1 MPHQNGDQ
9 NDDKSGE
16 QGINQN
22 GGRNVYLSTISP
34 QQAVARAKAALDR
47 AVLIGQELIP
57 AHEACGRVTS
67 GPIFARCSSPTFHA
81 AAMDGIAVRS
91 ADTFAAR
98 EGNPVTLTRPLSF
111 APVNTGHC
119 LPGGMDAVVMIEH
132 VEQVDEGT
140 VRIEAPAFPWQHV
153 RRIGEDIV
161 ATELLLPQNHTL
173 SAYDVG
179 ALLAAGIFEVPVRE
193 RVRLTFI
200 PTGDE
205 VLNFLDRPTPLPGQV
220 IESNSQVFR
229 AIVSSWGAQASWTA
243 PVPDRPEALQAAVA
257 QALEDGAHVVVVGA
271 GSSAGSKDFTRSTF
285 EAFGDV
291 LAHGIAVMPGK
302 PTVLGVTTSKTGGTQ
317 GGRLPGRL
325 LVGAPGYPVSAV
337 VCLEDVLEPI
347 VRWLTR
353 QESPGRQTIR
363 ARLARKT
370 PSRPGMEEIVRLAVG
385 KVGGGFV
392 AAPLARGAGL
402 ITSLTRAQA
411 ITRIPAQ
418 SEGLEQDAEIE
429 AELLVPLAGLS
440 KVLVHIGS
448 HDNILDLLANE
459 LMGLPEP
466 LRLVSSHVGSMGGLT
481 ALKNGSALFA
491 GCHLFDPETKDF
503 NFPFLKKHL
512 PGLDLTVI
520 NLAIRHQGLMVQKG
534 NPKNIKGVADLTR
547 PEVSFINRQR
557 GAGTRILL
565 DHHLNVAGINPA
577 QVRGYDREEFTHM
590 AVAVNVLTL
599 AADCGLG
606 IFAAAKAL
614 DLDFAP
620 LAHERYDL
628 VLPTAYLTDPRILTL
643 RAVIETRQFQERMQ
657 ALGGYETT
665 FTGQVMTP
673 GMGLGE

>member
-1 MPHQNGDQ
+1 MANPA
-9 NDDKSGE
+9 DD
-16 QGINQN
+16 
-22 GGRNVYLSTISP
+22 RNVYLSTIPP
-34 QQAVARAKAALDR
+34 QE
-47 AVLIGQELIP
+47 AVLLAKSALGETGRLALIREELVA

-67 GPIFARCSSPTFHA
+67 GPIFARCSSPTFHS
-81 AAMDGIAVRS
+81 AAMDGIAVHS
-91 ADTFAAR
+91 KNTFAAR
-98 EGNPVTLTRPLSF
+98 EGSPLTLALGAGY
-111 APVNTGHC
+111 APVNTGHP
-119 LPGGMDAVVMIEH
+119 LPDGMDAVVMIEH
-132 VEQVDEGT
+132 VEQVDEQT

-179 ALLAAGIFEVPVRE
+179 ALLAAGIFEVPVWE
-193 RVRLTFI
+193 RVRLCFI

-205 VLNFLDRPTPLPGQV
+205 VLDFLAKPTPGAGQV

-229 AIVSSWGAQASWTA
+229 AIAAAWGALPTWTA
-243 PVPDRPEALQAAVA
+243 PVPDRPEALKTAVT
-257 QALEDGAHVVVVGA
+257 QALAEGAHVVVVGA

-285 EAFGDV
+285 EAFGEV
-291 LAHGIAVMPGK
+291 LCHGISVMPGK
-302 PTVLGVTTSKTGGTQ
+302 PTVLGVTTKKLEGGV
-317 GGRLPGRL
+317 PGRL

-353 QESPGRQTIR
+353 QTPPGRQKIR

-385 KVGGGFV
+385 RVGEGFV
-392 AAPLARGAGL
+392 ASPLARGAGL

-411 ITRIPAQ
+411 VTRIPAQ

-429 AELLVPLAGLS
+429 AELLVPLAGLDR
-440 KVLVHIGS
+440 VLMHIGS

-481 ALKNGSALFA
+481 ALKNGAALFA
-491 GCHLFDPETKDF
+491 GCHLFDPETRDF
-503 NFPFLKKHL
+503 NFPFLKQYL

-520 NLAIRHQGLMVQKG
+520 NLAIRHQGLIVAKG
-534 NPKNIKGVADLTR
+534 NPRGITGVADLER
-547 PEVSFINRQR
+547 VDVSFINRQR

-565 DHHLNVAGINPA
+565 DHHLDVAGIKPA
-577 QVRGYDREEFTHM
+577 SVRGYEREEYTHM
-590 AVAVNVLTL
+590 AVAVNVLTN

-614 DLDFAP
+614 DLDFVP
-620 LAHERYDL
+620 LALERYDL
-628 VLPTAYLTDPRILTL
+628 VFPTAYLSDPRVATL
-643 RAVIETRQFQERMQ
+643 RAIIATPQFQQRMVK
-657 ALGGYETT
+657 LGGYDTPL
-665 FTGQVMTP
+665 TGQIMRP

>member
-1 MPHQNGDQ
+1 MSSS
-9 NDDKSGE
+9 NDD
-16 QGINQN
+16 
-22 GGRNVYLSTISP
+22 RNIYLSTIAP
-34 QQAVARAKAALDR
+34 AEAVARAKAALDR
-47 AVLIGQELIP
+47 AALIRPEVVP
-57 AHEACGRVTS
+57 AHESCGRVTS
-67 GPIFARCSSPTFHA
+67 APIFARCSSPTFHA
-81 AAMDGIAVRS
+81 AAMDGIAVNSS
-91 ADTFAAR
+91 ATFAAR
-98 EGNPVTLTRPLSF
+98 EGCPVTLQKGQGF
-111 APVNTGHC
+111 HPVNTGHP
-119 LPGGMDAVVMIEH
+119 LPEGMDAVVMIEH
-132 VEQVDEGT
+132 VEQVDADT

-173 SAYDVG
+173 SPYDVG
-179 ALLAAGIFEVPVRE
+179 ALLAAGIFELSVWE

-205 VLNFLDRPTPLPGQV
+205 VLDFTACPTPKAGQV

-229 AIVSSWGAQASWTA
+229 AIAASWGALPSFTK
-243 PVPDRPEALQAAVA
+243 PVPDKPEALKAAVA
-257 QALEDGAHVVVVGA
+257 EALAGGAHVVVVGA
-271 GSSAGSKDFTRSTF
+271 GSSAGSKDFTRATF
-285 EAFGDV
+285 EGFGQV

-302 PTVLGVTTSKTGGTQ
+302 PTVVGVTKGEMA
-317 GGRLPGRL
+317 GRL

-347 VRWLTR
+347 VRWLMR
-353 QESPGRQTIR
+353 QASPGRQKIA

-402 ITSLTRAQA
+402 ITSLTKAQA

-418 SEGLEQDAEIE
+418 SEGLAQDAMIE
-429 AELLVPLAGLS
+429 AELLAPLAGLES
-440 KVLVHIGS
+440 VLVHIGS

-459 LMGLPEP
+459 LMGLAEP
-466 LRLVSSHVGSMGGLT
+466 LSLVSSHVGSMGGLT
-481 ALKNGSALFA
+481 ALKNGAALFA
-491 GCHLFDPETKDF
+491 GCHLFDPDSGDF
-503 NFPFLKKHL
+503 NFPFLEKHL

-534 NPKNIKGVADLTR
+534 NPKGITGVADLARADVT
-547 PEVSFINRQR
+547 FINRQR

-565 DHHLNVAGINPA
+565 DHHLA
-577 QVRGYDREEFTHM
+577 QAVIAPEAVRGYEREEFTHM
-590 AVAVNVLTL
+590 AVAVNVLTG

-614 DLDFAP
+614 ALDFVP
-620 LAHERYDL
+620 LALERYDL
-628 VLPTAYLTDPRILTL
+628 IVPTAYLDDPRIQTL
-643 RAVIETRQFQERMQ
+643 RSVIGTAQFQERMR
-657 ALGGYETT
+657 ALGGYDTPL
-665 FTGQVMTP
+665 TGRIMRP